1 MCYHYDAA
9 GNKKALKRFTFLKE
23 SPEYTPIEN
32 ANAFAHPKMPIVTG
46 SSPTSIQLFNWGLIP
61 TWADTDRANELK
73 RSTLNAKSETI
84 FELPSFKDVTTK
96 RCLILAES
104 FYEWRTEGKRKIPYQ
119 IFVKDQE
126 VFAMGGL
133 YSEWKDI
140 KTGQSHNTFS
150 ILTVPANDMMAYI
163 HNTKLRMPYII
174 PQNSELDWLKPNLNQ
189 VQIAAMMRPYKSSE
203 MKANQ
208 LRHEGEQYTMF

>member
-32 ANAFAHPKMPIVTG
+32 ANGFSFPKMPIIANTK
-46 SSPTSIQLFNWGLIP
+46 STAIQLFDWGLLP
-61 TWADTDRANELK
+61 PWADEERANELK
-73 RSTLNAKSETI
+73 KSTLNAKSETI
-84 FELPSFKDVTTK
+84 FELASFKESTSK
-96 RCLILAES
+96 RCLVLAES

-133 YSEWKDI
+133 CSEWKNI
-140 KTGQSHNTFS
+140 KTGETKNTFT
-150 ILTVPANDMMAYI
+150 IITVPANDMMAYI
-163 HNTKLRMPYII
+163 HNTKQRMPLII
-174 PQNSELDWLKPNLNQ
+174 PQNKELEWLKPSLDKT
-189 VQIAAMMRPYKSSE
+189 QIIAMMRPYKSTE
-203 MKANQ
+203 MRAVQ
-208 LRHEGEQYTMF
+208 IRHEGEQYTLF

>member
-32 ANAFAHPKMPIVTG
+32 ANGFAHPKMPIVT
-46 SSPTSIQLFNWGLIP
+46 SNKPTSIQLFNWGLIP
-61 TWADTDRANELK
+61 SWANSEKANEIQK
-73 RSTLNAKSETI
+73 STLNAKAETL
-84 FELPSFKDVTTK
+84 FDLPSFKESTTS
-96 RCLILAES
+96 RCLVLAES

-133 YSEWKDI
+133 YNIWTDP
-140 KTGQSHNTFS
+140 KTGIVKNTFT
-150 ILTVPANDMMAYI
+150 IVTVPANDMMAYI
-163 HNTKLRMPYII
+163 HNSKQRMPLII
-174 PQNSELDWLKPNLNQ
+174 PQNMELEWLKTSQTQP
-189 VQIAAMMRPYKSSE
+189 QIASMMRPYKSTE
-203 MKANQ
+203 MKAIQ
-208 LRHEGEQYTMF
+208 IRHEGEQYTLF